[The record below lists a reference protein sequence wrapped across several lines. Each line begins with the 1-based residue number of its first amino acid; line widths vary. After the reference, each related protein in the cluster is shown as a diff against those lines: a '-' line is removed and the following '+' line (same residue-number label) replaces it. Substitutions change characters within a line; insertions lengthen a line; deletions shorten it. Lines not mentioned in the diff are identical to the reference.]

1 MEGKMVAIT
10 AKEQNKVKRIKGTE
24 DSIRD
29 LWDDIKCT
37 NIWLIGVPEEEGKN
51 KVYEKIFEGIIV
63 ENFPEMGKE
72 IVSQVQ
78 EAQRVRYRIN
88 KKRNT

>member
-1 MEGKMVAIT
+1 MILNAPIFDLSGSQKKKGKI
-10 AKEQNKVKRIKGTE
+10 
-24 DSIRD
+24 
-29 LWDDIKCT
+29 
-37 NIWLIGVPEEEGKN
+37 
-51 KVYEKIFEGIIV
+51 VYEKIFEGIIV
-63 ENFPEMGKE
+63 ENFPKMGKE

>member
-1 MEGKMVAIT
+1 MKRTEG
-10 AKEQNKVKRIKGTE
+10 
-24 DSIRD
+24 SLRD
-29 LWDDIKCT
+29 FWDNTKCT
-37 NIWLIGVPEEEGKN
+37 NIQIIGAPEEAEKN
-51 KVYEKIFEGIIV
+51 KAYEKIFEGIIV
-63 ENFPEMGKE
+63 ENFPKMGKE

>member
-1 MEGKMVAIT
+1 MSYLFAFSYCSGGSQGKNTGVVCHFLLQQNKNTPEEINRRISEAEERISEMEGQMVAIT

-37 NIWLIGVPEEEGKN
+37 NI
-51 KVYEKIFEGIIV
+51 
-63 ENFPEMGKE
+63 
-72 IVSQVQ
+72 
-78 EAQRVRYRIN
+78 
-88 KKRNT
+88 